1 MIVVQGP
8 ESVAVAG
15 YIERHLKIEIS
26 KPSITLGF
34 MAGDDPN
41 NFGRPLCGVVL
52 NEYNGSNIELTICA
66 EKAGITLGV
75 MRYLARYV
83 FGQLG
88 CRRLTVRCK
97 RSNKHA
103 RRMAERFGFKYE
115 SVAQRFF
122 PDDDATVLR
131 MFKDECPWLR

>member
-1 MIVVQGP
+1 MIVQTNHDAV
-8 ESVAVAG
+8 VAYV
-15 YIERHLKIEIS
+15 ERHLKVKIS
-26 KPSITLGF
+26 EPSITLGF
-34 MAGDDPN
+34 VTSDKSRA
-41 NFGRPLCGVVL
+41 LCAVVL
-52 NEYNGSNIELTICA
+52 NEYNNSNIEMTICA
-66 EKAGITLGV
+66 ERGGITIGV
-75 MRYLARYV
+75 MRYLAQYV

-97 RSNKHA
+97 RHNRHA

-131 MFKDECPWLR
+131 MFKEECPWLRQ